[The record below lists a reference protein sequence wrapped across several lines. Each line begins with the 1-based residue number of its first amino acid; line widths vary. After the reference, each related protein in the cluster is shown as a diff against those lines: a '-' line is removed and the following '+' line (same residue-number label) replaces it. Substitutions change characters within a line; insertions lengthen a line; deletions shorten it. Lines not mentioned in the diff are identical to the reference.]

1 MIWDPSGSSQAFPLA
16 FPGHPETTPL
26 RGHPKELRH
35 LPQWEALAFGV
46 FLGLFS
52 AVLVAKIMGNHGK
65 MMGNPWKIQG
75 KLTEIMGKSWENE
88 DKPQYKGWANH
99 GKLWEV

>member
-1 MIWDPSGSSQAFPLA
+1 MDTPSGSSQAFP
-16 FPGHPETTPL
+16 PGKNPPPRSSERAAASPPVGSPGF
-26 RGHPKELRH
+26 RG
-35 LPQWEALAFGV
+35 GV
-46 FLGLFS
+46 FGFFQF
-52 AVLVAKIMGNHGK
+52 GFFGENHGK